1 MTNFEY
7 HGTDPRFNKVFNRAM
22 ADHSIIAM
30 KKLLV
35 TYKGFEGLTSVIDVG
50 GGTGSVTH
58 MIVSKYPSIKGIN
71 FDLPHVIKDAPQ
83 YPAMF
88 FVSDNVYSVEHVG
101 GDMFSDEHC
110 LKLLKN
116 CYATLP
122 DNGKVILVD
131 IIIPVSPNSSLATK
145 LANHVDIIMLTHNP
159 GGKERTEKEF
169 EALAK
174 GSGFQGFRVMCSA
187 F

>member
-35 TYKGFEGLTSVIDVG
+35 TYKGFEGLTSVVDVG
-50 GGTGSVTH
+50 GGTGSVIH
-58 MIVSKYPSIKGIN
+58 MIVSKYPSFKGIN

-83 YPAMF
+83 YPG
-88 FVSDNVYSVEHVG
+88 VEHVG

-145 LANHVDIIMLTHNP
+145 LANHVDMIMLAHNP

-169 EALAK
+169 EALVK